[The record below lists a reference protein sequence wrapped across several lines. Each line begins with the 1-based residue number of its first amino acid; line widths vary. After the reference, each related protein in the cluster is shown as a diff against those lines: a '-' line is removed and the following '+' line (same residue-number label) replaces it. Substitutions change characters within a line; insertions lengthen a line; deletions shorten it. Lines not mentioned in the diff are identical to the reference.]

1 MSHRILPWLTPV
13 AFAGMV
19 VVNILA
25 NALPIGGM
33 TTGALSALYPNLFVP
48 AGFTFSIWG
57 IIYLLLG
64 LFSVCQLFRTPA
76 LEQTMRFVRPL
87 FLVTCLANA
96 GWIFTWHYR
105 LIGLSVLV
113 MLVLLVS
120 LALIHRRLYRQP
132 APDRRTFWCVRV
144 PFSVYLG
151 WISVATIANIT
162 ALLVHLQWDGLG
174 LGAVFWYVT
183 MLAAAVSLALLMLWR
198 HRDFAFALV
207 VLWALF
213 GITARH
219 ASAAGTLAAPLALV
233 PLGGGAV
240 VLFTLGLLAL
250 KEMKDS

>member
-1 MSHRILPWLTPV
+1 MFNRVLPWLTPV

-19 VVNILA
+19 AVNVLA

-64 LFSVCQLFRTPA
+64 VFSVCQFFGTTD
-76 LEQTMRFVRPL
+76 LEQALRPVRPL
-87 FLVTCLANA
+87 FLLTCVANA
-96 GWIFTWHYR
+96 GWIFAWHYR
-105 LIGLSVLV
+105 LIGLSLLV

-120 LALIHRRLYRQP
+120 LILIHRRLQGHP
-132 APDRRTFWCVRV
+132 PPDRRTFWCIRV

-151 WISVATIANIT
+151 WISVATIANST
-162 ALLVHLQWDGLG
+162 ALLVHLQWNGFG

-183 MLAAAVSLALLMLWR
+183 MLGAAVALALLMLWR
-198 HRDFAFALV
+198 HRDGAFALV

-219 ASAAGTLAAPLALV
+219 AGTAGTLALAPLC
-233 PLGGGAV
+233 GAV
-240 VLFTLGLLAL
+240 VVLLGMGLSYRRRQQA
-250 KEMKDS
+250 